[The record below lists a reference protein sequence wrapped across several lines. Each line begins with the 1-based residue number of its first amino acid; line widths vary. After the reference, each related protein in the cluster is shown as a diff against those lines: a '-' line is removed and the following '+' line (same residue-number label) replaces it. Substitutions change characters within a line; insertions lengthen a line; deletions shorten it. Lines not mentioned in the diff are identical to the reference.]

1 MDEHERIDRLE
12 YNVNRLIKDYQQ
24 FFQGIVANEPARR
37 RESVEVEIRK
47 LRNTYITNTSAR
59 FKFDNVVAKFNS
71 YRQLWNRKL
80 QKLEAEGLSP
90 KAREELRKEKS
101 TDGQETL

>member
-1 MDEHERIDRLE
+1 MEEHERIDRLE

-24 FFQGIVANEPARR
+24 YFQGIVANEPARR

-90 KAREELRKEKS
+90 QACEEMRKEKS

>member
-1 MDEHERIDRLE
+1 MEDNERIDRLE

-24 FFQGIVANEPARR
+24 FFQGIIANEPSRR
-37 RESVEVEIRK
+37 KESVEVEIRK
-47 LRNTYITNTSAR
+47 LKNMHITNTSIR

-80 QKLEAEGLSP
+80 MKMEAEGTSP
-90 KAREELRKEKS
+90 QMREEMRKEKS